1 MGLMKI
7 NEKRKNII
15 KKPHKTEKSVSLTDL
30 HKETKSPIRKTAA
43 PILVSKNRKS
53 IIDLALTKPITSKA
67 ASVGD
72 TPAGII

>member
-1 MGLMKI
+1 MI
-7 NEKRKNII
+7 RN
-15 KKPHKTEKSVSLTDL
+15 PHKTEKSVSRTDR
-30 HKETKSPIRKTAA
+30 HKEINSPIRKTAA

-72 TPAGII
+72 TPVAIIFNLSLLIN